1 MELECPAQS
10 LSYMALLKT
19 EEEQSDSQQME
30 FRQGLSRSSFSRTFL
45 TMTGE
50 SLRTDRQPSLGFS
63 GTRAG
68 KETFPRNQHWLLRSL
83 VHHLGDLT
91 GIHHGNVISLSNKN
105 VDAQSVSSARRV
117 SLHMNECPRF
127 PCLCYNHERPIR
139 VIADVKVRLHPL
151 YHL

>member
-83 VHHLGDLT
+83 VRHLGELT
-91 GIHHGNVISLSNKN
+91 GVHMVKPSLFPTRPLMLHPDPLAKSLSTRTT
-105 VDAQSVSSARRV
+105 VPGFHVCVTTSRD
-117 SLHMNECPRF
+117 
-127 PCLCYNHERPIR
+127 
-139 VIADVKVRLHPL
+139 
-151 YHL
+151 